1 MLPDTLYDFRCPSI
15 DGTLFD
21 MKDLQGKV
29 VLVVNTASQCALTPQ
44 YRSLEEL
51 YRRYKDRGL
60 VILGFPCNQFGAQE
74 PGNEEDIQQFCDRK
88 YRITFPMFSKID
100 VFGPRQAPLYAWLTK
115 TKPGWFGVEK
125 ILWNFTKFLIDRHGQ
140 VVGRFGPG
148 YPPSWLVRR
157 IEQSL
162 DAKPTS

>member
-1 MLPDTLYDFRCPSI
+1 MPQTTLYDFQYPSI
-15 DGTLFD
+15 DGTLYD
-21 MKDLQGKV
+21 MKELKGKV

-51 YRRYKDRGL
+51 YQRYKERGL

-74 PGNEEDIQQFCDRK
+74 PGSEDEIQQFCDRK

-100 VFGPRQAPLYAWLTK
+100 VFGPQQAPLYSWLTK

-125 ILWNFTKFLIDRHGQ
+125 ILWNFTKFLIDRNGH
-140 VVGRFGPG
+140 VAGRFGPG
-148 YPPSWLVRR
+148 YPPSWLARR
-157 IEQSL
+157 IERSL
-162 DAKPTS
+162 ESMPSQ